1 MTQKTPLF
9 WIAALLLVSV
19 SCKQLKQM
27 ANFTKCE
34 FRMNSVQNTT
44 LAGVNVQQ
52 IQSLSDMNLLQAGK
66 ITTAY
71 ASGTMPLTLTINV
84 DAQNP
89 NDATAA
95 MNRMDW
101 ILLIDGKEIVTGTL
115 NERVSLA
122 PSGGTAT
129 IPVRISADLR
139 KIMAKNS
146 LDENVNLGLGL
157 AGAGGKPSPK
167 LSLKIKPSIM
177 VGSFT
182 IPYPGYITL
191 NTNFGTG
198 S

>member
-1 MTQKTPLF
+1 MTTKTSFL
-9 WIAALLLVSV
+9 WITLVLLVSA
-19 SCKQLKQM
+19 SCTQLKQM

-52 IQSLSDMNLLQAGK
+52 IQNYSDLNLLQVGK
-66 ITTAY
+66 LTAAY
-71 ASGTMPLTLTINV
+71 ASGNMPLTMTINV

-115 NERVSLA
+115 NERVSIA

-139 KIMAKNS
+139 KLMAKNS
-146 LDENVNLGLGL
+146 TEENINMGLGL
-157 AGAGGKPSPK
+157 VGAGNKPSPK

-177 VGSFT
+177 IGSLT
-182 IPYPGYITL
+182 VPYPGYITL
-191 NTNFGTG
+191 STNFGAG

>member
-1 MTQKTPLF
+1 M
-9 WIAALLLVSV
+9 LLLITV
-19 SCKQLKQM
+19 SCQQLKQM

-52 IQSLSDMNLLQAGK
+52 IQSLSDLNLLQAGK
-66 ITTAY
+66 ITAAY
-71 ASGTMPLTLTINV
+71 ASGTMPLTLTVNV

-89 NDATAA
+89 NDAAAA

-101 ILLIDGKEIVTGTL
+101 ILLIEGKEIVTGTL
-115 NERVSLA
+115 NERVAIA
-122 PSGGTAT
+122 PNGGTAT

-139 KIMAKNS
+139 KLMAQNS
-146 LDENVNLGLGL
+146 MEENINLGMGL

-177 VGSFT
+177 IGSFT
-182 IPYPGYITL
+182 VPYPGYITL
-191 NTNFGTG
+191 STNFGTG
-198 S
+198 N